1 VPIEHEKR
9 PEELKR
15 SPNLNQVSPV
25 ENDGDQKL
33 SNKK

>member
-1 VPIEHEKR
+1 VPIEDEKR

-15 SPNLNQVSPV
+15 IPNLNRVSAV
-25 ENDGDQKL
+25 VNDGDQKL

>member
-1 VPIEHEKR
+1 VPVEDEKR

-15 SPNLNQVSPV
+15 IPNLNQVSPV
-25 ENDGDQKL
+25 VNDGDQKL